1 MHVLH
6 NFVRG
11 GIPCAVEGHM
21 KSSNQH
27 CFPQSLFILLS
38 QNLDFANSSKLA
50 DQEAPEILLSL
61 HTQHY
66 IIGTYSHTQMSVSQV
81 IMLTRQSVYHMRC
94 PSSPNYPISLQVC
107 SHTGNSDR
115 SLNAVSSHRENSPAR

>member
-6 NFVRG
+6 NFVG
-11 GIPCAVEGHM
+11 GGFRVQWRDIWSPVINTVFLSL
-21 KSSNQH
+21 SS
-27 CFPQSLFILLS
+27 SYLS

-66 IIGTYSHTQMSVSQV
+66 IIGTCSHTQMSVSQV

-115 SLNAVSSHRENSPAR
+115 SLNAVSSHIENSPAR